1 MVMGVPEV
9 PAATTGRPAAGRLRL
24 VEITELARAEQAM
37 ADGCPTP
44 DQELLLIAA
53 GSMAHRARRHPSL
66 TRSPRPGWLRRWF
79 LGSNSRRPTRF
90 PCR

>member
-1 MVMGVPEV
+1 MGVHEV
-9 PAATTGRPAAGRLRL
+9 PAAATGRPATGRRRL
-24 VEITELARAEQAM
+24 VEIAELARAEQAM

-66 TRSPRPGWLRRWF
+66 GRRPRAGRLRRWL
-79 LGSNSRRPTRF
+79 LG
-90 PCR
+90 